1 MMNRLRHVFV
11 WLSRINC
18 CRGFGIQSP
27 TDYAFVRYVINEH
40 WPYYAY
46 ENMGR
51 GDSWLKRKLGRLY
64 FRMANSRQAKTVID
78 RVGASEYLS
87 QGCRHSLMAD
97 DAEKVE
103 LAVLGINDG
112 VKELFSRCDDQSVIA
127 VQDIRLNK
135 PLWKEL
141 VADNRVTISFD
152 LYYCGILMFDHN
164 RVKQHYKINF

>member
-1 MMNRLRHVFV
+1 
-11 WLSRINC
+11 
-18 CRGFGIQSP
+18 
-27 TDYAFVRYVINEH
+27 
-40 WPYYAY
+40 
-46 ENMGR
+46 
-51 GDSWLKRKLGRLY
+51 
-64 FRMANSRQAKTVID
+64 
-78 RVGASEYLS
+78 
-87 QGCRHSLMAD
+87 MAD